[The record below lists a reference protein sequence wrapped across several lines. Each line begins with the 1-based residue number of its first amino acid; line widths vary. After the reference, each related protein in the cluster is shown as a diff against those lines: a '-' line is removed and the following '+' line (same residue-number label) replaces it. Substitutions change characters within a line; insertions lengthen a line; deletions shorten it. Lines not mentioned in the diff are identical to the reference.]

1 MTSGSIYCY
10 LICQNCY
17 IIKGH
22 FRKNILLLHK
32 IIYLPNQTLGKLTK
46 NMGNRDLVDGK
57 IPVPPI
63 EVVGYLSN
71 TSFEDFGKRKV
82 PNLIKNK
89 PLSVNEIQ

>member
-1 MTSGSIYCY
+1 
-10 LICQNCY
+10 
-17 IIKGH
+17 
-22 FRKNILLLHK
+22 
-32 IIYLPNQTLGKLTK
+32 
-46 NMGNRDLVDGK
+46 MGNRDLVDGK

-71 TSFEDFGKRKV
+71 TCFEDFGKRKV

>member
-1 MTSGSIYCY
+1 
-10 LICQNCY
+10 
-17 IIKGH
+17 
-22 FRKNILLLHK
+22 
-32 IIYLPNQTLGKLTK
+32 
-46 NMGNRDLVDGK
+46 MGNRDLVDGK